1 MEYIKSKDFNQGAE
15 DLATDITLALRDGKK
30 VLWILTGGST
40 IPSSV
45 VALNLIK
52 EGVNDLS
59 NLTVTLT
66 DERYGEVGHPD
77 SSWQKLIDAGFDFDS
92 LNQVPV
98 LTGLRFSETAR
109 DFESK
114 IEDLFSDNDLIIA
127 QFGVGSDIHIAGIIP
142 NSEATREVGLVSSYA
157 TFDFNRITLSF
168 EAIKRIDRAYVF
180 IFGPSKEGVVEELKS
195 SKESLANKPANIL
208 KDIALVKVY
217 YDR

>member
-98 LTGLRFSETAR
+98 LTGLRFTETAR
-109 DFESK
+109 AFESK
-114 IEDLFSDNDLIIA
+114 IDDLFSDNDLIIA

-157 TFDFNRITLSF
+157 RS
-168 EAIKRIDRAYVF
+168 EERRV
-180 IFGPSKEGVVEELKS
+180 GKECRL
-195 SKESLANKPANIL
+195 
-208 KDIALVKVY
+208 
-217 YDR
+217 